1 MPQHLLLLVSLGL
14 GCHIS
19 DWTSPIC
26 TSHHSLEDRCMPPH
40 AALGCGISLTFCSG
54 WPWTP
59 FSLIFTS
66 RVAGITVVNRY
77 AQPSRDV
84 LLVGLDLDSLQLSQ
98 SQHENYFAKIYR
110 GSLRTSVFLSQRAA
124 VPFFHSDWSK

>member
-54 WPWTP
+54 WPWTASCVAVSHHAWSG
-59 FSLIFTS
+59 FEHYSNLTFLIFKIS
-66 RVAGITVVNRY
+66 RVNLLLSVFEGLLITLKKSTHRV
-77 AQPSRDV
+77 PS
-84 LLVGLDLDSLQLSQ
+84 
-98 SQHENYFAKIYR
+98 I
-110 GSLRTSVFLSQRAA
+110 TSVHQRG
-124 VPFFHSDWSK
+124 